1 MNTIIKLAGRNIW
14 RNRRRTLITAASVM
28 FAVFFAIA
36 MQSVNKGM
44 FDHMEFGMIKSFVGF
59 AQVHSNGFWEDQTL
73 DNAFVLDENIQQ
85 SAAKYNDIDN
95 LVPRL
100 ESFALC
106 SGNKVTKG
114 AMVIGIDAEKENELT
129 NLKSK
134 IVEGEYFSEGDSTAI
149 VAEGLAEYLGLGVN
163 DTLVLISSG
172 YQGAS
177 AAGLFVIKGI
187 AKFPSPELNKQM
199 VYLPLATAQD
209 FYYAYD
215 MVTTAVVNSSK
226 PEQIKSTV
234 SKLSADLGEEYEV
247 MNYEEL
253 IPDMIQARQIKESG
267 QFFMLIILYAII
279 ASGIFGT
286 ILMMI
291 KERQY
296 EFGVLTSI
304 GLKRKQLSLIVWL
317 ETVFIGFIGVL
328 AGCLISLP
336 LVVGL
341 KLNPVAVQG
350 EMAVAYEEFGI
361 EPLIM
366 TSTAPEIFI
375 NQAIT
380 VFILVTIM
388 AIYPTFKILNL
399 KPVQAMRG

>member
-14 RNRRRTLITAASVM
+14 RNKRRTLITAASVM

-44 FDHMEFGMIKSFVGF
+44 FDHMEFGMVKSFVGF
-59 AQVHSNGFWEDQTL
+59 AQIHSDGFWEDQTL

-85 SAAKYNDIDN
+85 SASKYKDIDN

-114 AMVIGIDAEKENELT
+114 AMVVGIDPEKENQLT
-129 NLKSK
+129 NLKDK
-134 IVEGEYFSEGDSTAI
+134 IVKGKYFSDGDSSVI
-149 VAEGLAEYLGLGVN
+149 IAEGLAKHLGLTVD
-163 DTLVLISSG
+163 DTLVLLSSG
-172 YQGAS
+172 YQGAN
-177 AAGLFVIKGI
+177 AAGLFVIQGI
-187 AKFPSPELNKQM
+187 LKFPSPELNKQM
-199 VYLPLATAQD
+199 VYLPLGTAQE
-209 FYYAYD
+209 FYNAYD
-215 MVTTAVVNSSK
+215 MITTAVVNSTK
-226 PEQIKSTV
+226 PEKIKSTV
-234 SKLSADLGEEYEV
+234 SKLSADLGETYEV

-253 IPDMIQARQIKESG
+253 IPDMIQARKLKENG

-279 ASGIFGT
+279 ASGMFGT

-296 EFGVLTSI
+296 EFGVLTAI
-304 GLKRKQLSLIVWL
+304 GMKRKQLSLIVWL
-317 ETVFIGFIGVL
+317 ETVFIGFIGVIG
-328 AGCLISLP
+328 GCLISLP
-336 LVVGL
+336 LVIGM
-341 KLNPVAVQG
+341 KMYPVAVQG
-350 EMAVAYEEFGI
+350 EMAQAYEEFGI

-380 VFILVTIM
+380 VFILVSLM
-388 AIYPTFKILNL
+388 AIYPTLKILKL
-399 KPVQAMRG
+399 KPVEAMRS